1 MSKFKP
7 GQSGNPATQISGDI
21 AEKMQARSVES
32 RKRNKTLRETLLAAL
47 QEDGGEVAGVLGTEN
62 PPLGIALLME
72 GEHLC
77 KTMRGARKPGK
88 MSTCKLTGIFKDEIS
103 ARNEFLQLARELI
116 KEKV

>member
-1 MSKFKP
+1 MDYHAAKL
-7 GQSGNPATQISGDI
+7 QIQERLVSDI
-21 AEKMQARSVES
+21 VE
-32 RKRNKTLRETLLAAL
+32 
-47 QEDGGEVAGVLGTEN
+47 DIAGVLGTEN

-88 MSTCKLTGIFKDEIS
+88 MSTCKLTGIFKEEIS
-103 ARNEFLQLARELI
+103 ARNEFLQPARELI